1 LMGSLFS
8 CFIFF
13 FSFFSSSAV
22 AAD

>member
-13 FSFFSSSAV
+13 FSFLSSSAV